1 MQPVEKKKA
10 RSLRHGRLW
19 LLLGVLALLAGG
31 IAACVLLARQT
42 EEELPQRVMEGGQ
55 LYACDTADVMGLRI
69 TLRSGDS
76 WEMTRLEDDS
86 FAVDGEAGYQ
96 IESQTLEQLLS
107 AVATVTYED
116 ILTEDWSA
124 YAEHMADFGLE
135 TPRIVA
141 EATYRDGTSLTMRI
155 GDTYAL
161 EESGWC
167 YMIIDGDSCL
177 YALDTGT
184 ADNLA
189 VSKATLHPV
198 TQPTLHKVR
207 FDRIVFT
214 DENGDQICWELQGD
228 IGTDAEDRWMLVSP
242 MAYPADGEQ
251 MGNLRTNLA
260 NLRLG
265 AYVGE
270 ATADN
275 LTEYGF
281 DAPRFRIEIHMAE
294 GSIGTTDDD
303 GVYGITDWPE
313 ETFTLTVGSAKND
326 SVDYILVDEAIYVTS
341 HYSLATFMDMDPVST
356 LTRYTVPV
364 ALGNLAEMTVT
375 SDGRTQTYAVTR
387 TEQVQ
392 ENNELVYDTDGNIV
406 YDHTCTL
413 DGREISYT
421 SFEAAYNS
429 LLMVTISG
437 LLPDGWTTEAE
448 PHTVYTFTQY
458 DGTVHT
464 VTLTDCDAFHDA
476 VTLDGMSL
484 FYLIK
489 GGMTFSVE

>member
-10 RSLRHGRLW
+10 RTLRHGRLW
-19 LLLGVLALLAGG
+19 LLVGMIVLLAGG
-31 IAACVLLARQT
+31 IAACILLNQP
-42 EEELPQRVMEGGQ
+42 EEPLPERVMTGGQ
-55 LYACDTADVMGLRI
+55 LYACDPADVMGLRI
-69 TLRSGDS
+69 TLRSGES
-76 WEMTRLEDDS
+76 WAMARLEDGS
-86 FAVDGEAGYQ
+86 FAVDGEAGYE
-96 IESQTLEQLLS
+96 IESGTLDSLLS

-116 ILTEDWSA
+116 ILTDDWSA
-124 YAEHMADFGLE
+124 YQEQLADFGLE

-141 EATYRDGTSLTMRI
+141 EAAYRDGTALTMRI
-155 GDTYAL
+155 GDSYAL

-167 YMIIDGDSCL
+167 YMLIDGDSNL

-184 ADNLA
+184 ADILA

-198 TQPTLHKVR
+198 EQPTLHKAR
-207 FDRIVFT
+207 FDRITFT
-214 DENGDQICWELQGD
+214 DAEGGQTCWVLQGD

-251 MGNLRTNLA
+251 MSNLRTNLA

-270 ATADN
+270 ATEESLA
-275 LTEYGF
+275 ECGF
-281 DAPRFRIEIHMAE
+281 GTPRFRIDVHMAA
-294 GSIGTTDDD
+294 GSIGTTDED
-303 GVYGITDWPE
+303 GVYSVTDWPE
-313 ETFTLTVGSAKND
+313 ETFTLTVGGAKSD
-326 SVDYILVDEAIYVTS
+326 AVDYVLVGESIYVTS
-341 HYSLATFMDMDPVST
+341 HYSLATFMEMDPVST

-375 SDGRTQTYAVTR
+375 TASGTQTYAITR

-392 ENNELVYDTDGNIV
+392 ENNELVYDADGNLV

-413 DGREISYT
+413 DGRAISYT
-421 SFEAAYNS
+421 AFEAAYNN
-429 LLMVTISG
+429 LLMVTVSG
-437 LLPDGWTTEAE
+437 LLPEGWAAMEQ
-448 PHTVYTFTQY
+448 PHTVFTFTRF
-458 DGTVHT
+458 DGITHT
-464 VTLTDCDAFHDA
+464 VTLTAYDAFHDA

-489 GGMTFSVE
+489 GGMTFTLE

>member
-1 MQPVEKKKA
+1 MQPVEKKQP

-19 LLLGVLALLAGG
+19 LLLGVILLLAGG
-31 IAACVLLARQT
+31 VAACIPLTRQEDEPLLVRT
-42 EEELPQRVMEGGQ
+42 MEGGQ
-55 LYACDTADVMGLRI
+55 IYTCDAADVMTLRI

-76 WEMTRLEDDS
+76 WEMARGEDGS

-96 IESQTLEQLLS
+96 IEAQTLNSLLGAVS
-107 AVATVTYED
+107 AVTYED
-116 ILTEDWSA
+116 VLTEDWSA
-124 YAEHMADFGLE
+124 YEEHMADFGLE

-141 EATYRDGTSLTMRI
+141 EVAYRDGASLTLRI

-161 EESGWC
+161 EETGWC
-167 YMIIDGDSCL
+167 YMLIDGDSRL
-177 YALDTGT
+177 FALDTGT
-184 ADNLA
+184 ADSLA
-189 VSKATLHPV
+189 VSKASLHPV
-198 TQPTLHKVR
+198 VQPVLHKAR
-207 FDRIVFT
+207 FDRIIFT
-214 DENGDQICWELQGD
+214 DEGGAQTRWELQGD

-242 MAYPADGEQ
+242 MAYPADGEK
-251 MGNLRTNLA
+251 MSNLRTNLA

-275 LTEYGF
+275 LTACGF
-281 DAPRFRIEIHMAE
+281 DTPRFRMEIHMAA

-303 GVYGITDWPE
+303 GVYSVTDWPE
-313 ETFTLTVGSAKND
+313 ETFTLTVGGAKND
-326 SVDYILVDEAIYVTS
+326 SVDYVLVGEEIYLTS
-341 HYSLATFMDMDPVST
+341 HYSLATFMNMDPVST

-375 SDGRTQTYAVTR
+375 TAGSTRTYALAR

-392 ENNELVYDTDGNIV
+392 ENNELVYNADGNIV
-406 YDHTCTL
+406 YDRACTL
-413 DGREISYT
+413 DGREIPFA

-429 LLMVTISG
+429 LLMVTVSG
-437 LLPDGWTTEAE
+437 LLPEGWMTEAE
-448 PHTVYTFTQY
+448 PHTVFTFTQY
-458 DGTVHT
+458 DGTTHT
-464 VTLTDCDAFHDA
+464 VTLTDFDVFHDA

>member
-1 MQPVEKKKA
+1 MQPVEKKQP

-19 LLLGVLALLAGG
+19 LLLGVIVLLAGTM
-31 IAACVLLARQT
+31 AACILLTRQ
-42 EEELPQRVMEGGQ
+42 EDEPLPVRTMEGGQ
-55 LYACDTADVMGLRI
+55 LYACDAADVMGLRI

-76 WEMTRLEDDS
+76 WEMTRMEDGS

-96 IESQTLEQLLS
+96 IESQTLNSLLS
-107 AVATVTYED
+107 AVSTVTYED

-141 EATYRDGTSLTMRI
+141 EVTYRDGTALTMRI

-161 EESGWC
+161 EENGWC
-167 YMIIDGDSCL
+167 YMLIDGDSRL

-184 ADNLA
+184 ADSLA
-189 VSKATLHPV
+189 VSKASLHPV
-198 TQPTLHKVR
+198 EQPVLHKAR

-214 DENGDQICWELQGD
+214 DEHGDQTRWELQGD

-251 MGNLRTNLA
+251 MSNLRTNLS

-275 LTEYGF
+275 LTACGF
-281 DAPRFRIEIHMAE
+281 DTPRFRMEIHMAA

-303 GVYGITDWPE
+303 GVYSVTDWPE
-313 ETFTLTVGSAKND
+313 ETFTLTVGGAKND
-326 SVDYILVDEAIYVTS
+326 SVDYVLVGEEIYVTS

-375 SDGRTQTYAVTR
+375 TAGGTQTYALTR

-392 ENNELVYDTDGNIV
+392 ENNELVYDADGNIA
-406 YDHTCTL
+406 YDRACTL
-413 DGREISYT
+413 NGREIAYT

-429 LLMVTISG
+429 LLMVTVSG
-437 LLPDGWTTEAE
+437 LLPEGWTTEAE
-448 PHTVYTFTQY
+448 PHTVFNFIQY
-458 DGTVHT
+458 DGTTHT
-464 VTLTDCDAFHDA
+464 VTLTDFDAFHDA

-489 GGMTFSVE
+489 GGMAFSVE

>member
-1 MQPVEKKKA
+1 MQPVEKKQP

-19 LLLGVLALLAGG
+19 LLLGVVALLAGT
-31 IAACVLLARQT
+31 IAACILLNQP
-42 EEELPQRVMEGGQ
+42 EEPLPVRTMEGGQ
-55 LYACDTADVMGLRI
+55 LYACDTADVMTLRI

-76 WEMTRLEDDS
+76 WEMARTEDGS
-86 FAVDGEAGYQ
+86 FAVDGEAGHQ
-96 IESQTLEQLLS
+96 IEPDTLNSLLS
-107 AVATVTYED
+107 AVSAVTYED
-116 ILTEDWSA
+116 VLTEDWSA

-141 EATYRDGTSLTMRI
+141 EVTYRDGTALTLRI

-161 EESGWC
+161 EETGWC
-167 YMIIDGDSCL
+167 YMLIDGDNRL

-184 ADNLA
+184 ADSLA
-189 VSKATLHPV
+189 VSKASLHPV
-198 TQPTLHKVR
+198 EQPVLHKAR
-207 FDRIVFT
+207 FDRITFT
-214 DENGDQICWELQGD
+214 DESGAQTCWELQGD

-251 MGNLRTNLA
+251 MNSLRTNLA

-275 LTEYGF
+275 LMACGF
-281 DAPRFRIEIHMAE
+281 NAPRFRMEIHMAA
-294 GSIGTTDDD
+294 GSIGTTDED
-303 GVYGITDWPE
+303 GVYGVTDWPE
-313 ETFTLTVGSAKND
+313 ETFTLAVGGAKND
-326 SVDYILVDEAIYVTS
+326 SVDYVLVGESIYVTS

-375 SDGRTQTYAVTR
+375 TAGGTLTYTLTR

-392 ENNELVYDTDGNIV
+392 ENNELVYDEDGHIV
-406 YDHTCTL
+406 YDRAGTL
-413 DGREISYT
+413 DGREIAYT

-429 LLMVTISG
+429 LLMVTVSG

-448 PHTVYTFTQY
+448 PHTVFNFIQY
-458 DGTVHT
+458 DGTTHT
-464 VTLTDCDAFHDA
+464 VTLTDYDAFHDA

-489 GGMTFSVE
+489 GGMTFSME

>member
-1 MQPVEKKKA
+1 MQPVERKKT
-10 RSLRHGRLW
+10 RSLRHSRLW
-19 LLLGVLALLAGG
+19 LLVGMIALLAGG
-31 IAACVLLARQT
+31 IAACMLLNQP
-42 EEELPQRVMEGGQ
+42 EEPLPERVMTGGQ
-55 LYACDTADVMGLRI
+55 LYACDPADVMGLRI
-69 TLRSGDS
+69 TLRSGES
-76 WEMTRLEDDS
+76 WAMARMEDGS

-96 IESQTLEQLLS
+96 IESGALNSLLS

-116 ILTEDWSA
+116 ILTDDWSA
-124 YAEHMADFGLE
+124 YQEQLADFGLE

-141 EATYRDGTSLTMRI
+141 EASYRDGTALTMRI
-155 GDTYAL
+155 GDSYAL

-167 YMIIDGDSCL
+167 YMLIDGDSNL

-184 ADNLA
+184 ADSLA

-198 TQPTLHKVR
+198 EQPTLHKAR
-207 FDRIVFT
+207 FDRITFT
-214 DENGDQICWELQGD
+214 DAEGEQTCWALQGN

-251 MGNLRTNLA
+251 MSNLRTNLA

-270 ATADN
+270 ATDESLA
-275 LTEYGF
+275 ECGF
-281 DAPRFRIEIHMAE
+281 DEPRFRIDIHMAA
-294 GSIGTTDDD
+294 GSIGTTDED
-303 GVYGITDWPE
+303 GVYSVTDWPE
-313 ETFTLTVGSAKND
+313 ETFTLTVGGAKSD
-326 SVDYILVDEAIYVTS
+326 AVDYVLVGESIYVTS

-375 SDGRTQTYAVTR
+375 TAGGTQTYAITR
-387 TEQVQ
+387 TERVQ
-392 ENNELVYDTDGNIV
+392 ENNELVYDADGNLV
-406 YDHTCTL
+406 YDYLCTL

-429 LLMVTISG
+429 LLVVTVSG
-437 LLPDGWTTEAE
+437 PLPEGWVTAE
-448 PHTVYTFTQY
+448 QPHTVYTFTQF
-458 DGTVHT
+458 DGTTHT
-464 VTLTDCDAFHDA
+464 VTLTAYDAFHDA

>member
-1 MQPVEKKKA
+1 MQPVEKKQP

-19 LLLGVLALLAGG
+19 LLLGVVVLLAGT
-31 IAACVLLARQT
+31 IAACILLNQP
-42 EEELPQRVMEGGQ
+42 EEPLPVRTMEGGQ

-69 TLRSGDS
+69 TLRSGES
-76 WEMTRLEDDS
+76 WEMTRQEDGS

-96 IESQTLEQLLS
+96 IEAQTLNSLLG

-116 ILTEDWSA
+116 VLTEDWSA
-124 YAEHMADFGLE
+124 YEEHMADFGLE

-141 EATYRDGTSLTMRI
+141 EVAYRDGTALTMRI
-155 GDTYAL
+155 GDSYAL

-167 YMIIDGDSCL
+167 YMLIDGDSRL
-177 YALDTGT
+177 FALDTGT
-184 ADNLA
+184 ADSLA
-189 VSKATLHPV
+189 VSKASLHPV
-198 TQPTLHKVR
+198 AQPVLHKAR
-207 FDRIVFT
+207 FDRIIFT
-214 DENGDQICWELQGD
+214 DEGGAQTRWELQGD

-251 MGNLRTNLA
+251 MSNLRTNLA

-275 LTEYGF
+275 LTACGF
-281 DAPRFRIEIHMAE
+281 DTPRFRMEIHMAA
-294 GSIGTTDDD
+294 GSIGTTDDN
-303 GVYGITDWPE
+303 GVYSVTDWPE
-313 ETFTLTVGSAKND
+313 ETFTLTVGGAKND
-326 SVDYILVDEAIYVTS
+326 SVDYVLVGEEIYLTS
-341 HYSLATFMDMDPVST
+341 HYSLATFMNMDPVST

-375 SDGRTQTYAVTR
+375 NAGSTQTYALAR

-392 ENNELVYDTDGNIV
+392 ENNELVYNADGNIV
-406 YDHTCTL
+406 YDRACTL
-413 DGREISYT
+413 DGREIPFA

-429 LLMVTISG
+429 LLMVTVSG
-437 LLPDGWTTEAE
+437 LLPEGWTAEVE
-448 PHTVYTFTQY
+448 PHTVFTFTQY
-458 DGTVHT
+458 DGTTHT
-464 VTLTDCDAFHDA
+464 VTLTDFDVFHDA

-489 GGMTFSVE
+489 CGMTFSVE

>member
-1 MQPVEKKKA
+1 MQPVEKRKL

-19 LLLGVLALLAGG
+19 LLLGVVALLAGG
-31 IAACVLLARQT
+31 IAACILLTRQ
-42 EEELPQRVMEGGQ
+42 EDEPLPERVMEGGQ
-55 LYACDTADVMGLRI
+55 IYACDAADVMGLRI

-76 WEMTRLEDDS
+76 WAMTRLEDGS

-96 IESQTLEQLLS
+96 IESGTLDSLLA
-107 AVATVTYED
+107 AVTTVTYED

-141 EATYRDGTSLTMRI
+141 EVTYRDGTALTLRI

-167 YMIIDGDSCL
+167 YMLIDGDSRL

-184 ADNLA
+184 ADILA
-189 VSKATLHPV
+189 VSKASLHPV
-198 TQPTLHKVR
+198 EQPVLHKAR
-207 FDRIVFT
+207 FDRIIFT
-214 DENGDQICWELQGD
+214 NEGGAQTCWELQGD
-228 IGTDAEDRWMLVSP
+228 IGTDAEDRWLLVSP

-251 MGNLRTNLA
+251 MNSLRTNLA

-275 LTEYGF
+275 LTACGF
-281 DAPRFRIEIHMAE
+281 DAPRFRMEIHMAA
-294 GSIGTTDDD
+294 GSIGTTDED
-303 GVYGITDWPE
+303 GVYGVTDWPE
-313 ETFTLTVGSAKND
+313 ETFTLTVGGAKND
-326 SVDYILVDEAIYVTS
+326 SVDYVLVGESIYVTS

-375 SDGRTQTYAVTR
+375 TAGGTQTYALTR

-392 ENNELVYDTDGNIV
+392 ENNELVYDADGNII
-406 YDHTCTL
+406 YDRACTL
-413 DGREISYT
+413 NGREIPYT
-421 SFEAAYNS
+421 GFEAAYNS
-429 LLMVTISG
+429 LLMVTVSG
-437 LLPDGWTTEAE
+437 RLPEGWTLEAE
-448 PHTVYTFTQY
+448 PHTVFTFTQY
-458 DGTVHT
+458 DGVIHT
-464 VTLTDCDAFHDA
+464 VTLTDYDAFHDA